1 MQFESIAQSV
11 GPGDLSCAVFGG
23 PPGSSPHQS
32 SPVHPGSGEG
42 GEQSD
47 SIGSVC
53 TSSGD
58 DVILEIPPLST
69 EVFSAVVSTQLFL
82 KYIFCWMFRTEI
94 WALRRLG
101 S

>member
-11 GPGDLSCAVFGG
+11 RPGDFSCAVFGG
-23 PPGSSPHQS
+23 PPGSSPHPS

-47 SIGSVC
+47 SVGSVC
-53 TSSGD
+53 TSSSD

-69 EVFSAVVSTQLFL
+69 EVFPAVILT
-82 KYIFCWMFRTEI
+82 
-94 WALRRLG
+94 
-101 S
+101 